1 MSMGE
6 PGDIEEFAAAAME
19 DLGELEEIE
28 EELGDWI
35 YKSEG
40 KIETLYNFDE
50 YDDYEYEDTTST
62 KRPTA
67 NPLPMTMMP
76 PMIGRPRPKPSKKI
90 KKNKNKNNQ

>member
-40 KIETLYNFDE
+40 KIETLYDLDE
-50 YDDYEYEDTTST
+50 YDEYEYEDTTST

-67 NPLPMTMMP
+67 NPLPMTMPMP

-90 KKNKNKNNQ
+90 KKKKN

>member
-6 PGDIEEFAAAAME
+6 PGDIEEFAAAAMD

-40 KIETLYNFDE
+40 KIETLYDLDE
-50 YDDYEYEDTTST
+50 YDEYEYEDTTST
-62 KRPTA
+62 KRPIVSPPWTTRF
-67 NPLPMTMMP
+67 PMP
-76 PMIGRPRPKPSKKI
+76 PMPMTGRPRPTPAKKI
-90 KKNKNKNNQ
+90 KKKKN

>member
-40 KIETLYNFDE
+40 KIETLYNLDE
-50 YDDYEYEDTTST
+50 YDEYEYEDTTST

-67 NPLPMTMMP
+67 NPLPMTTPPWPMP

-90 KKNKNKNNQ
+90 KKKKN

>member
-40 KIETLYNFDE
+40 KIETLYDLDE

-67 NPLPMTMMP
+67 NPLPMTTPPRPMP
-76 PMIGRPRPKPSKKI
+76 PMIGRPRPKPGKKI
-90 KKNKNKNNQ
+90 KKKN